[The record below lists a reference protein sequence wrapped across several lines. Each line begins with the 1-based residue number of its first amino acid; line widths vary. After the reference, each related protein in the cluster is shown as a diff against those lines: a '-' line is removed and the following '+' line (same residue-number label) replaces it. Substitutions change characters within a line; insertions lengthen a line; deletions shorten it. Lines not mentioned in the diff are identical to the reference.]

1 MIGHWRCGC
10 LLVDAPF
17 DQEAVMYRVLPAAE
31 AEGCTPQ
38 NGKPA
43 GCSPKVAAAGRV
55 LRVGVLSN
63 PLSGGNR
70 KGMADVRTL
79 LAGQPQVNHREVQTP
94 TDVAAAL
101 GDFARQE
108 VDIVTVNGGDGTIQ
122 AVLTALFHHQPF
134 ETLPLLAILRAGTD
148 SVTARDVG
156 LKGSRE
162 HALRKLFTWARTREG
177 DAAIVERS
185 VLRVEGAVKQEPLYG
200 MIFGAAGIYQG
211 IQYTHRNVYTLGLR
225 GSLAPGLTMVRFF
238 SSLARE
244 GSDFVVP
251 VPIKIQLDRQP
262 LKQLDCALI
271 LVCALER
278 LFLGLRPYW
287 GTENAPL
294 HFTAISARPR
304 HLVKTLPF
312 ILRGRKGR
320 HGTQD
325 NGYFSHNFHEM
336 RLTFDSGFTLDGE
349 LYTPDFRFGPLLVQE
364 GGQASF
370 LLL

>member
-1 MIGHWRCGC
+1 
-10 LLVDAPF
+10 
-17 DQEAVMYRVLPAAE
+17 MYRALPAAE
-31 AEGCTPQ
+31 IDGCAPQ
-38 NGKPA
+38 HGTPA
-43 GCSPKVAAAGRV
+43 GCSPKIAAAGRA

-70 KGMADVRTL
+70 KGMADVRAV
-79 LAGQPQVNHREVQTP
+79 LASQPQANHREVQTP
-94 TDVAAAL
+94 ADVAAAL
-101 GDFARQE
+101 ADFARQE
-108 VDIVTVNGGDGTIQ
+108 VDIVTVNGGDGTTQ

-162 HALRKLFTWARTREG
+162 RALRSLFTWARTRE
-177 DAAIVERS
+177 DEAVIVERS
-185 VLRVEGAVKQEPLYG
+185 VLRVDGAVKQEPLYG

-211 IQYTHRNVYTLGLR
+211 IQFTHRKVYTLGLR
-225 GSLAPGLTMVRFF
+225 GSMAPGLTMVRFF
-238 SSLARE
+238 SSLARKDSE
-244 GSDFVVP
+244 FVVP
-251 VPIKIQLDRQP
+251 VPIEIELDRHP
-262 LKQLDCALI
+262 PKQLNCALI
-271 LVCALER
+271 LACTLER

-287 GTENAPL
+287 GTEDAPL
-294 HFTAISARPR
+294 HFTALSARPR
-304 HLVKTLPF
+304 HLVKTLPH

-320 HGTQD
+320 HGTQE
-325 NGYFSHNFHEM
+325 NGYFSHNVHEM

-349 LYTPDFRFGPLLVQE
+349 LYTPDIRFGPLVVKE

>member
-1 MIGHWRCGC
+1 
-10 LLVDAPF
+10 
-17 DQEAVMYRVLPAAE
+17 MYRARSAAK
-31 AEGCTPQ
+31 AEGCAPQ
-38 NGKPA
+38 RGKPA
-43 GCSPKVAAAGRV
+43 GCSSKVAEAGET

-70 KGMADVRTL
+70 KGMADVRTV

-101 GDFARQE
+101 VDFARQE

-162 HALRKLFTWARTREG
+162 YALRKLFTWARIREG
-177 DAAIVERS
+177 DATIVERS

-211 IQYTHRNVYTLGLR
+211 IQFTHRNIYTLGLR
-225 GSLAPGLTMVRFF
+225 GSLAPGLTLVRFF
-238 SSLARE
+238 SSFAR
-244 GSDFVVP
+244 GDSNYVAP
-251 VPIKIQLDRQP
+251 VPIIIELDRHP
-262 LKQLDCALI
+262 PKQLDCVLI
-271 LVCALER
+271 LVCTLER

-287 GTENAPL
+287 GKENAPL

-304 HLVKTLPF
+304 HLFKTLPS

-320 HGTQD
+320 HGTQE

-336 RLTFDSGFTLDGE
+336 RLTFDGGFTLDGE
-349 LYTPDFRFGPLLVQE
+349 LYTPDFRFGPLVVEE